1 MKRGFYYNLAYEG
14 MRKNKKMYIPYL
26 LTCICMVMMLYIIQ
40 YLQHSEVI
48 QNGRGGTTVCMTM
61 GLGGWVIGIFSL
73 IFLFYTNSFLMRRR
87 SKEFGLYNMLGMSKK
102 NIVHILCWETFMTFV
117 ISVVVGLVCGIV
129 FSKLAELLMLKIL
142 TGQAS
147 YGISVSSEGILVAS
161 AAFAAIFFLLLL
173 NSIRRVHAGTTISLI
188 RSENVG
194 EKPPKANRILGVG
207 GFVLLAAAYY
217 LAVSI
222 TDPLSA
228 MVWFFIAVIMV
239 IVATYMIFISGM
251 VLLCK
256 ILQKNKKYYY
266 KAAHFVS
273 VSSMAYRMKRNGAG
287 LASICIL
294 ATMVLVMISST
305 TSLYFGTEDAL
316 NARYPRE
323 INNTFWME
331 SMNELSDA
339 TIKEYTQIVR
349 DHAKDCGASPSNVMT
364 CRFLSANAS
373 VEDGGR
379 IIWKDVD
386 ERATDFAALVRL
398 VLLPLEDYNQL
409 AGTQES
415 LKEDEVLV
423 CAKRT
428 SYKGNTV
435 SVEQMPEYKVKKQ
448 VAFTEL
454 GSIEP
459 TDTLPL
465 LLVVVPDLEKAA
477 ADVDWEKAKD
487 RYGNSEMLK
496 KWVYNFNT
504 GGMDAAAQINFMSDY
519 NGGLSTA
526 FGEKGIM
533 SISHMTESL
542 EGNKEDFYGTYGGLF
557 FLAIVLS
564 VVFIFAAVLIIYY
577 KQISEGYED
586 QNKFA
591 IMQKVG
597 MTKGEIRKS
606 INSQVL
612 TVFFLPLLLAGLHMA
627 FAFPMVQRVLSLFS
641 LTNAQLFMLTT
652 GISFAAFA
660 VLYVIVYRITSKAY
674 YNIVS

>member
-14 MRKNKKMYIPYL
+14 MRKNKKMYLPYI

-48 QNGRGGTTVCMTM
+48 QNGRGGTTAGMM
-61 GLGGWVIGIFSL
+61 MALGGWVIGIFSL

-102 NIVHILCWETFMTFV
+102 NIVRILCWETFMTFV
-117 ISVVVGLVCGIV
+117 VSVVVGLACGIA

-147 YGISVSSEGILVAS
+147 YGISVSPEGILVTT

-194 EKPPKANRILGVG
+194 EKPPKANWILGVG

-273 VSSMAYRMKRNGAG
+273 VSSMTYRMKRNGAG

-316 NARYPRE
+316 NTRYPRE

-398 VLLPLEDYNQL
+398 ILLPLEDYNKL
-409 AGTQES
+409 AETQES
-415 LKEDEVLV
+415 LKEDEALV
-423 CAKRT
+423 CTKRT
-428 SYKGNTV
+428 TYKGNTV

-448 VAFTEL
+448 VDFTEL
-454 GSIEP
+454 GSIEL

-477 ADVDWEKAKD
+477 ADVDWENAKD

-660 VLYVIVYRITSKAY
+660 VLYVIVYKITSKAY

>member
-14 MRKNKKMYIPYL
+14 MRKNKKMYLPYI

-48 QNGRGGTTVCMTM
+48 QNGRGGTTAGMTM
-61 GLGGWVIGIFSL
+61 GLGTWVIGIFSL

-102 NIVHILCWETFMTFV
+102 NIVRILCWETFMTFV
-117 ISVVVGLVCGIV
+117 ISVVAGLVCGIA

-147 YGISVSSEGILVAS
+147 YGISVSPEGILVTT

-194 EKPPKANRILGVG
+194 EKPPKANWILGVG

-222 TDPLSA
+222 TDPLAA
-228 MVWFFIAVIMV
+228 MAWFFIAVIMV

-266 KAAHFVS
+266 KASHFVS
-273 VSSMAYRMKRNGAG
+273 VSSMTYRMKRNGAG

-305 TSLYFGTEDAL
+305 TSLYFGAEDAL
-316 NARYPRE
+316 NTRYPRE
-323 INNTFWME
+323 IDNTFWME
-331 SMNELSDA
+331 SMDDLSDA
-339 TIKEYTQIVR
+339 AIKEYTRIMR
-349 DHAKDCGASPSNVMT
+349 EHAKDCGAEPSNVMT
-364 CRFLSANAS
+364 CRFLSASAS
-373 VEDGGR
+373 IEDDGK
-379 IIWKDVD
+379 IIWNDVD
-386 ERATDFAALVRL
+386 ERADDFTELVRL
-398 VLLPLEDYNQL
+398 VLLPLEDYNKL

-415 LKEDEVLV
+415 LKDDEALI

-428 SYKGNTV
+428 TYKENIV
-435 SVEQMPEYKVKKQ
+435 CVEQMPEYKVKKQ
-448 VAFTEL
+448 VTFTGL
-454 GSIEP
+454 ASIEP

-465 LLVVVPDLEKAA
+465 LLVVVPDLGRAA
-477 ADVDWEKAKD
+477 ADADWENAKN
-487 RYGNSEMLK
+487 RYGNTEMAK

-504 GGMDAAAQINFMSDY
+504 GGMDAAAQINFISDY
-519 NGGLSTA
+519 NGGLSAA
-526 FGEKGIM
+526 FDEKGIM

-542 EGNKEDFYGTYGGLF
+542 EGNREDFYGTYGGLF

-564 VVFIFAAVLIIYY
+564 VVFTFAAVLIIYY

-627 FAFPMVQRVLSLFS
+627 FAFPMVQRVLYLFN

>member
-14 MRKNKKMYIPYL
+14 MRKNKKMYLPYI

-48 QNGRGGTTVCMTM
+48 QNGRGGTTAGMTM
-61 GLGGWVIGIFSL
+61 ALGGWVIGIFSL

-87 SKEFGLYNMLGMSKK
+87 SKEFGLYNMLGMSKT
-102 NIVHILCWETFMTFV
+102 NIVRILCWETFMTFV
-117 ISVVVGLVCGIV
+117 VSVVVGLVCGIV
-129 FSKLAELLMLKIL
+129 FSTLAELLMLKIL

-147 YGISVSSEGILVAS
+147 YGISVSPEGILVTT

-194 EKPPKANRILGVG
+194 EKPPKANWLLGVG

-228 MVWFFIAVIMV
+228 MIWFFVAVIMV

-316 NARYPRE
+316 NTRYPRE

-477 ADVDWEKAKD
+477 ADVDWENAKD

-652 GISFAAFA
+652 GISFAVFA

>member
-14 MRKNKKMYIPYL
+14 MRKNKKMYLPYI

-48 QNGRGGTTVCMTM
+48 QNGRGGTTAGMTM
-61 GLGGWVIGIFSL
+61 ALGGWVIGIFSL

-102 NIVHILCWETFMTFV
+102 NIVRILCWETFMTFV
-117 ISVVVGLVCGIV
+117 VSVVVGLACGIA

-147 YGISVSSEGILVAS
+147 YGISVSPEGILVTS

-194 EKPPKANRILGVG
+194 EKPPKANWILGVG

-273 VSSMAYRMKRNGAG
+273 VSSMTYRMKRNGAG

-316 NARYPRE
+316 NTRYPRE

-398 VLLPLEDYNQL
+398 ILLPLEDYNKL

-448 VAFTEL
+448 VAFTEF
-454 GSIEP
+454 GSIEL

-477 ADVDWEKAKD
+477 ADVDWENAKD

-496 KWVYNFNT
+496 KWVYDFNT

>member
-14 MRKNKKMYIPYL
+14 MRKNKKMYIPYI

-48 QNGRGGTTVCMTM
+48 QNGRGGTTAGMTM
-61 GLGGWVIGIFSL
+61 ALGGWVIGIFSL

-147 YGISVSSEGILVAS
+147 YGISVSPEGILVTT

-194 EKPPKANRILGVG
+194 EKPPKANWLLGVG

-222 TDPLSA
+222 TDPLAA
-228 MVWFFIAVIMV
+228 MIWFFIAVIMV

-266 KAAHFVS
+266 KASHFVS
-273 VSSMAYRMKRNGAG
+273 VSSMTYRMKRNGAG

-316 NARYPRE
+316 NTRYPRE

-398 VLLPLEDYNQL
+398 LLLPLEDYNQL

-448 VAFTEL
+448 VDFTEL

-459 TDTLPL
+459 TDTLRL
-465 LLVVVPDLEKAA
+465 LLVVVPDLSKAA
-477 ADVDWEKAKD
+477 ADVDWENAKD

>member
-14 MRKNKKMYIPYL
+14 MRKNKKMYLPYI

-48 QNGRGGTTVCMTM
+48 QNGRGGTTAGMTM
-61 GLGGWVIGIFSL
+61 ALGGWVIGIFSL

-102 NIVHILCWETFMTFV
+102 NIVRILCWETFMTFV
-117 ISVVVGLVCGIV
+117 VSVVVGLACGIA

-147 YGISVSSEGILVAS
+147 YGISVSPEGILVTTT
-161 AAFAAIFFLLLL
+161 AFAAIFFLLLL

-194 EKPPKANRILGVG
+194 EKPPKANWILGVG

-228 MVWFFIAVIMV
+228 MVWFFIAVLMV

-316 NARYPRE
+316 NTRYPRE

-349 DHAKDCGASPSNVMT
+349 DYAKDCGASPSNAMT

-398 VLLPLEDYNQL
+398 ILLPLEDYNKL

-415 LKEDEVLV
+415 LKDNEALV
-423 CAKRT
+423 CTKRT
-428 SYKGNTV
+428 TYKENII

-448 VAFTEL
+448 VDFTEL

-477 ADVDWEKAKD
+477 ADVDWENAKD

>member
-14 MRKNKKMYIPYL
+14 MRKNKKMYLPYI

-61 GLGGWVIGIFSL
+61 ALGGWVIGIFSL

-102 NIVHILCWETFMTFV
+102 NIVRILCWETFMTFV
-117 ISVVVGLVCGIV
+117 VSVVVGLACGIA

-147 YGISVSSEGILVAS
+147 YGISVSPEGILVTT

-194 EKPPKANRILGVG
+194 EKPPKANWILGVG

-273 VSSMAYRMKRNGAG
+273 VSSMTYRMKRNGAG

-316 NARYPRE
+316 NTRYPRE

-398 VLLPLEDYNQL
+398 ILLPLEDYNKL

-415 LKEDEVLV
+415 LKDNEALV
-423 CAKRT
+423 CTKRT
-428 SYKGNTV
+428 TYKENII

-448 VAFTEL
+448 VDFTEL
-454 GSIEP
+454 GSIEA

-477 ADVDWEKAKD
+477 ADVDWENAKD

-504 GGMDAAAQINFMSDY
+504 GGMDAAAQINFLSDY

-597 MTKGEIRKS
+597 MTKEEIRKS

>member
-14 MRKNKKMYIPYL
+14 MKKNKKMYIPYI

-48 QNGRGGTTVCMTM
+48 QNGRGGTTAGMTM

-87 SKEFGLYNMLGMSKK
+87 GKEFGLYNMLGMSKK
-102 NIVHILCWETFMTFV
+102 NIVRILCWETFMTFV
-117 ISVVVGLVCGIV
+117 ISVVVGLVCGIA

-147 YGISVSSEGILVAS
+147 YGISVSPEGILVTS

-173 NSIRRVHAGTTISLI
+173 NSIRKVHAGTTISLI
-188 RSENVG
+188 KSENVG
-194 EKPPKANRILGVG
+194 EKPPKANWILGVG

-222 TDPLSA
+222 TDPLAA
-228 MVWFFIAVIMV
+228 MIWFFIAVIMV

-266 KAAHFVS
+266 KASHFVS
-273 VSSMAYRMKRNGAG
+273 VSSMTYRMKRNGAG

-305 TSLYFGTEDAL
+305 TSLYFGAEDAL
-316 NARYPRE
+316 NTRYPRE

-331 SMNELSDA
+331 SMDELSDA
-339 TIKEYTQIVR
+339 TIKEYTQILT
-349 DHAKDCGASPSNVMT
+349 DHAKDCGAEPSNVMAY
-364 CRFLSANAS
+364 RFLSTNAS

-379 IIWKDVD
+379 IIWNYMD

-398 VLLPLEDYNQL
+398 VLIPLEDYNKL
-409 AGTQES
+409 EGTQET
-415 LKEDEVLV
+415 LKDDEVLICV
-423 CAKRT
+423 KRT
-428 SYKGNTV
+428 TYKENTV
-435 SVEQMPEYKVKKQ
+435 SVEQMPKYKVKKQ
-448 VAFTEL
+448 TTFTEL
-454 GSIEP
+454 ASIEP

-465 LLVVVPDLEKAA
+465 FLVVVPDLDKAA
-477 ADVDWEKAKD
+477 ADVDWDNAKD
-487 RYGNSEMLK
+487 RYGNPEMLK
-496 KWVYNFNT
+496 KWAYNFNT
-504 GGMDAAAQINFMSDY
+504 GGMDAAAQINFMSEY

-533 SISHMTESL
+533 SISHTTESL
-542 EGNKEDFYGTYGGLF
+542 EGNREDFYGTYGGLF

-564 VVFIFAAVLIIYY
+564 VVFTFAAVLIIYY

-627 FAFPMVQRVLSLFS
+627 FAFPMVQRVLYLFN

>member
-14 MRKNKKMYIPYL
+14 MRKNKKMYLPYI

-48 QNGRGGTTVCMTM
+48 QNGRGGTTAGMTM
-61 GLGGWVIGIFSL
+61 ALGGWVIGIFSL

-102 NIVHILCWETFMTFV
+102 NIVRILCWETFMTFV
-117 ISVVVGLVCGIV
+117 VSVVVGLACGIA

-147 YGISVSSEGILVAS
+147 YGISVSPEGILVTS

-188 RSENVG
+188 KSENVG
-194 EKPPKANRILGVG
+194 EKPPKANWILGVG

-228 MVWFFIAVIMV
+228 MIWFFIAVIMV

-273 VSSMAYRMKRNGAG
+273 VSSMTYRMKRNGAG

-316 NARYPRE
+316 NTRYPRE

-331 SMNELSDA
+331 SINELSDA

-386 ERATDFAALVRL
+386 ERATGFAALVRL
-398 VLLPLEDYNQL
+398 LLLPLEDYNQL

-448 VAFTEL
+448 VDFTEL
-454 GSIEP
+454 GSIEL

-477 ADVDWEKAKD
+477 ADVDWENAKD

-586 QNKFA
+586 QNKFS

-612 TVFFLPLLLAGLHMA
+612 TVFFLPLLLAGVHMA

>member
-14 MRKNKKMYIPYL
+14 MRKNKKMYLPYI

-48 QNGRGGTTVCMTM
+48 QNGRGGTTAGMTM
-61 GLGGWVIGIFSL
+61 ALGGWVIGIFSL

-87 SKEFGLYNMLGMSKK
+87 SKEFGLYNMLGMSKT
-102 NIVHILCWETFMTFV
+102 NIVRILCWETFMTFV
-117 ISVVVGLVCGIV
+117 ISVVVGLVCGIA

-147 YGISVSSEGILVAS
+147 YGISVSPEGILVTT

-194 EKPPKANRILGVG
+194 EKPPKANWLLGVG

-228 MVWFFIAVIMV
+228 MIWFFVAVIMV

-316 NARYPRE
+316 NTRYPRE

-398 VLLPLEDYNQL
+398 LLLPLEDYNQL

-448 VAFTEL
+448 VDFTEL

-459 TDTLPL
+459 TDTLRL

-477 ADVDWEKAKD
+477 ADVDWENAKD

-504 GGMDAAAQINFMSDY
+504 GGMDTAAQINFMSDY

-660 VLYVIVYRITSKAY
+660 VLYVIVYKITSKAY

>member
-26 LTCICMVMMLYIIQ
+26 LTCVCMVMMLYIIQ

-48 QNGRGGTTVCMTM
+48 QNGRGGTTAGMTM
-61 GLGGWVIGIFSL
+61 ALGGWVIGIFSL

-102 NIVHILCWETFMTFV
+102 NIVRILCWETFMTFV
-117 ISVVVGLVCGIV
+117 VSVVVGLVCGIV

-147 YGISVSSEGILVAS
+147 YGISVSAEGILVTI

-188 RSENVG
+188 KSENVG
-194 EKPPKANRILGVG
+194 EKPPKANWILGVG

-228 MVWFFIAVIMV
+228 MVWFFIAVLMV

-273 VSSMAYRMKRNGAG
+273 VSSMTYRMKRNGAG

-316 NARYPRE
+316 NTRYPRE

-386 ERATDFAALVRL
+386 EKATDFAVLVRL

-435 SVEQMPEYKVKKQ
+435 SVEQMPDYKVKKQ
-448 VAFTEL
+448 VDFTEL

-477 ADVDWEKAKD
+477 ADVDWENAKD

>member
-14 MRKNKKMYIPYL
+14 MRKNKKMYLPYI

-48 QNGRGGTTVCMTM
+48 QNGRGGTTAGMTM
-61 GLGGWVIGIFSL
+61 ALGGWVIGIFSL

-102 NIVHILCWETFMTFV
+102 NIVRILCWETFMTFV
-117 ISVVVGLVCGIV
+117 VSVVVGLVCGIV

-147 YGISVSSEGILVAS
+147 YGISVSPEGILVTT

-194 EKPPKANRILGVG
+194 EKPPKANWILGVG

-273 VSSMAYRMKRNGAG
+273 VSSMTYRMKRNGAG

-316 NARYPRE
+316 NTRYPRE
-323 INNTFWME
+323 INNTVWME

-373 VEDGGR
+373 TEDGGR

-398 VLLPLEDYNQL
+398 ILLPLEDYNKL

-415 LKEDEVLV
+415 LKDNEALV
-423 CAKRT
+423 CTKRT
-428 SYKGNTV
+428 TYKENII

-448 VAFTEL
+448 VDFTEL

-459 TDTLPL
+459 TDTLRL
-465 LLVVVPDLEKAA
+465 LLVVVPDLSKAA
-477 ADVDWEKAKD
+477 ADVDWENAKD

-627 FAFPMVQRVLSLFS
+627 FAFPMVQRVLSLFN

>member
-1 MKRGFYYNLAYEG
+1 M
-14 MRKNKKMYIPYL
+14 I
-26 LTCICMVMMLYIIQ
+26 
-40 YLQHSEVI
+40 
-48 QNGRGGTTVCMTM
+48 
-61 GLGGWVIGIFSL
+61 
-73 IFLFYTNSFLMRRR
+73 
-87 SKEFGLYNMLGMSKK
+87 
-102 NIVHILCWETFMTFV
+102 
-117 ISVVVGLVCGIV
+117 
-129 FSKLAELLMLKIL
+129 
-142 TGQAS
+142 
-147 YGISVSSEGILVAS
+147 
-161 AAFAAIFFLLLL
+161 
-173 NSIRRVHAGTTISLI
+173 
-188 RSENVG
+188 
-194 EKPPKANRILGVG
+194 
-207 GFVLLAAAYY
+207 
-217 LAVSI
+217 
-222 TDPLSA
+222 
-228 MVWFFIAVIMV
+228 WFFIAVIMV

-273 VSSMAYRMKRNGAG
+273 VSSMTYRMKRNGAG

-316 NARYPRE
+316 NTRYPRE

-386 ERATDFAALVRL
+386 EKATDFAVLVRL
-398 VLLPLEDYNQL
+398 VLLPLEDYNKL
-409 AGTQES
+409 EGTQET
-415 LKEDEVLV
+415 LKDDEVLI

-428 SYKGNTV
+428 TYKGNTV

-448 VAFTEL
+448 TAFTEFD
-454 GSIEP
+454 SIEL

-477 ADVDWEKAKD
+477 ADVDWENAKD